1 MGRFD
6 FQPYIGVTGFTKKEE
21 VEAILA
27 ARPCRM
33 RRYDLM
39 VGVLASSKTL
49 AGEKNSFP
57 VRFPKVEDIPNIFVD
72 DDEAV
77 NIIHYAT
84 KQPENFS
91 EQLFRLVEIAGENL
105 NGFQLNMRWPD
116 PRQIEAFRRR
126 FDAMR
131 IVLQVGAGALAEVEH
146 NPAKLVE
153 RVLDYKELIE
163 QILLD
168 PSGGK
173 GIALD
178 VKEMHGY
185 LNALQYSSLIQ
196 NIVIAGGL
204 GPDSLLPIQPLVAEF
219 SDLSID
225 AEGKLRDAEDCFL
238 VEAAKEYVR
247 AAFNL
252 MES

>member
-1 MGRFD
+1 ML
-6 FQPYIGVTGFTKKEE
+6 V
-21 VEAILA
+21 
-27 ARPCRM
+27 
-33 RRYDLM
+33 
-39 VGVLASSKTL
+39 ASSKTL

-57 VRFPKVEDIPNIFVD
+57 VRFPKVEEIPNIFTAN
-72 DDEAV
+72 EKAL
-77 NIIHYAT
+77 NMIHYAT

-91 EQLFRLVEIAGENL
+91 EQLVRLVEIAGENL
-105 NGFQLNMRWPD
+105 DGFQLNMRWPD

-131 IVLQVGAGALAEVEH
+131 IVLQVGAGALTDVERD
-146 NPAKLVE
+146 PVRLVE
-153 RVLDYKELIE
+153 KLLEYRDLVE

-178 VKEMHGY
+178 VKEMHDY
-185 LNALQYSSLIQ
+185 LHALQYSSLIQ

-204 GPDSLLPIQPLVAEF
+204 GPDSLLSIQPLVAEF
-219 SDLSID
+219 ADLSID
-225 AEGKLRDAEDCFL
+225 AEGKLRDAEDHFL

-247 AAFNL
+247 AAFKL
-252 MES
+252 MEA